1 MGVPKVHQTCPH
13 DGDTSAQPEMAE
25 NTRVRARLSG
35 GFAPDPN
42 AFPHPGQ
49 RTSLT
54 SLSGL
59 RLRTGLHRP
68 SFGLRYRLA
77 KPLGS
82 GANGLAT
89 HRPAPIGLVSGA
101 NPAPTT
107 SRGNQ
112 QLERVSK
119 R

>member
-1 MGVPKVHQTCPH
+1 MGVPKVHQLCPH
-13 DGDTSAQPEMAE
+13 DGDTGAQPKTAE
-25 NTRVRARLSG
+25 NTRVCARLSG

-54 SLSGL
+54 SLPGL
-59 RLRTGLHRP
+59 RLRPGLHRP

-89 HRPAPIGLVSGA
+89 LRPAPNGLVSGA

-107 SRGNQ
+107 ARRNNLQ
-112 QLERVSK
+112 RVQNT
-119 R
+119 